1 MSRRRPRPAWQVA
14 DFFALEREAE
24 VYLAAVDACLAM
36 PAVARRLG
44 VRPQA
49 TAENARAAMLTEA
62 NVERAVAPCQATQ
75 ERFRSLLKRSERQ
88 RQRLDYLH
96 DRMHPLTALFCGITV
111 LALLVVAF
119 SSWPIALA
127 AALAPLLTAAAI
139 WRHQVWRMHVLLNL
153 REWALRPRVA
163 LLDRRTAWA
172 AAAWSRDLQGNG
184 VRPLTDRVV
193 EALLGEDH
201 DSLLLADNFHG
212 LRSPRNPQYVVE
224 SLAARSLTRK
234 IAQLESGGT
243 IAVSGSRGAGK
254 STLLETC
261 AGEAGF
267 AVVVQAPATYS
278 PYDFL
283 LSLYVRTCESYLV
296 HMGHVPPAF
305 LRLSPLRRA
314 ARQLLPALR
323 KGLTALAFGLAAGS
337 LVILGLAAAVRSF
350 TAQQW
355 PTVRARAVDL
365 WHEAVA
371 VVLDIWKGERI
382 GAAVLVVAAGVLLW
396 SLRRW
401 KRWRAIREGARVVL
415 VVAGVGLIVATF
427 FSLLGDDDLRTL
439 VGEAIGKTD
448 GKADGEGFFLLFV
461 SLAGLFNLLI
471 EQPWEIRGRILLTQR
486 WRRRVGWV
494 LFLIGLVLLFTLPL
508 TQALVADPENPL
520 RLTVALTG
528 LMLVKMV
535 TWSPVSPIPPLVTT
549 CRDELYRLQT
559 VQTASSAVTAGP
571 PQLLTAQTTS
581 LSTLP
586 PNFPELVSDFR
597 ALLTEIAAEQHR
609 REQRVV
615 IAIDEVD
622 RLGSDTAA
630 LAFLGEIKAILGVPH
645 VHYLISVAEDVGAS
659 FVRRG
664 LPHRGVTDSSL
675 DDIVHVPPCTLE
687 ESKEILERR
696 ASGLSEPY
704 KALTHALSG
713 GVPRDLI
720 RYGLRLDEIEAKTRF
735 VELTDIAEQLILEEL
750 SDTLAGFRTLL
761 GKQRWTERTGTIL
774 VAFRNAM
781 DHLRPTCSCG
791 STELRWALEHVA
803 FHDLRGHLSEE
814 AAAEVSDEARELLDE
829 ASAYALFSLTLL
841 DIFGRGDFARR
852 RDEAAARGPA
862 GALELLGRARQELEV
877 SPYSARHL
885 IGSIRTAW
893 RLQEGP
899 AANPLAAIPL
909 PRGTECPRHPRVPA

>member
-1 MSRRRPRPAWQVA
+1 MSRRRPRPTWQVA

-24 VYLAAVDACLAM
+24 VYLAAVDACLAV

-62 NVERAVAPCQATQ
+62 NVGRAVAPCRATQ
-75 ERFRSLLKRSERQ
+75 ERFRALAERSERRH
-88 RQRLDYLH
+88 RQLDYL
-96 DRMHPLTALFCGITV
+96 RERTHPLTVALCGITA
-111 LALLVVAF
+111 LALLVVVF
-119 SSWPIALA
+119 SSWPTALA
-127 AALAPLLTAAAI
+127 AASAPPLTAGVI
-139 WRHQVWRMHVLLNL
+139 WRHPVWRMYVRLNL

-172 AAAWSRDLQGNG
+172 AAAWSRDLQENG

-193 EALLGEDH
+193 EALLGDDR
-201 DSLLLADNFHG
+201 DSLLLADDFRG
-212 LRSPRNPQYVVE
+212 LRSPRNPRYVVE
-224 SLAARSLTRK
+224 SRAARSLTRK

-283 LSLYVRTCESYLV
+283 LSLYVRTCESYLA
-296 HMGHVPPAF
+296 HQGHAPPEF
-305 LRLSPLRRA
+305 LRLSPFRRP
-314 ARQLLPALR
+314 ARRMLPAVR
-323 KGLTALAFGLAAGS
+323 RGLPVLVFGLVAGS
-337 LVILGLAAAVRSF
+337 LVVLGLAAAVRSLS
-350 TAQQW
+350 TRQW
-355 PTVRARAVDL
+355 PSLRDRALDL
-365 WHEAVA
+365 WHRARD
-371 VVLDIWKGERI
+371 VVLDVWEGERA
-382 GAAVLVVAAGVLLW
+382 GLAVLAVVAGVLLW
-396 SLRRW
+396 GLRRW
-401 KRWRAIREGARVVL
+401 KRWGAVRAGARSTL
-415 VVAGVGLIVATF
+415 VVAGAGLAVAALVSLWGDDDVRARVGEAAERVGGEV
-427 FSLLGDDDLRTL
+427 FSLLVLLLIGIGFVVSGRPWEYGWSVFLALHRRTL
-439 VGEAIGKTD
+439 IVWALICGVLA
-448 GKADGEGFFLLFV
+448 LLSTV
-461 SLAGLFNLLI
+461 PLMRALA
-471 EQPWEIRGRILLTQR
+471 
-486 WRRRVGWV
+486 
-494 LFLIGLVLLFTLPL
+494 
-508 TQALVADPENPL
+508 ADPESPL
-520 RLTVALTG
+520 RLAVALTG
-528 LMLVKMV
+528 LSLIRMAR
-535 TWSPVSPIPPLVTT
+535 WNPASPVPPLVTA

-559 VQTASSAVTAGP
+559 VQTASTAVTAGP
-571 PQLLTAQTTS
+571 PQLLAAQTNS
-581 LSTLP
+581 LSTVP

-597 ALLTEIAAEQHR
+597 TLLTEIAAERHAW
-609 REQRVV
+609 EQRVV

-713 GVPRDLI
+713 GIPRDLI

-735 VELTDIAEQLILEEL
+735 VELTDIAGQLILEEL

-761 GKQRWTERTGTIL
+761 GKQRWTARTGTVL

-781 DHLRPTCSCG
+781 DQLRPACPCDSA
-791 STELRWALEHVA
+791 ELRGALEHVA
-803 FHDLRGHLSEE
+803 FHDLRGHLGEE
-814 AAAEVSDEARELLDE
+814 SAAEVSDEARELLDE

-841 DIFGRGDFARR
+841 DIFGRGDFAQR
-852 RDEAAARGPA
+852 RDGAAGRGPA
-862 GALELLGRARQELEV
+862 GDLEQLARARQELEV

-885 IGSIRTAW
+885 IGTIRTAW
-893 RLQEGP
+893 QLPERPTAGPP
-899 AANPLAAIPL
+899 AAVPV
-909 PRGTECPRHPRVPA
+909 PRGADCPRHPSVSV

>member
-1 MSRRRPRPAWQVA
+1 MPRRRPRPAWQVA

-24 VYLAAVDACLAM
+24 VYLAAVDACLAV

-49 TAENARAAMLTEA
+49 TAENARAVMLTEA
-62 NVERAVAPCQATQ
+62 NVERAVAPCRDTQ
-75 ERFRSLLKRSERQ
+75 ERFRSLLEQSERRR
-88 RQRLDYLH
+88 RQLDYLR
-96 DRMHPLTALFCGITV
+96 DGTHPATVVLCGITV
-111 LALLVVAF
+111 LALLVVVFA
-119 SSWPIALA
+119 SWPTALVVD
-127 AALAPLLTAAAI
+127 LAPPLTAAAI
-139 WRHQVWRMHVLLNL
+139 WRHPVWRMHVLLNL
-153 REWALRPRVA
+153 REWALRPCVL

-172 AAAWSRDLQGNG
+172 AAAWSRDLQENG
-184 VRPLTDRVV
+184 VRPLVDRVV

-201 DSLLLADNFHG
+201 DSLLLADSYDG
-212 LRSPRNPQYVVE
+212 LRSPRNPRYVVD
-224 SLAARSLTRK
+224 SLAARSLARK
-234 IAQLESGGT
+234 VAQLESGGT

-261 AGEAGF
+261 ADEAGF

-283 LSLYVRTCESYLV
+283 LSLYVRTCEGYLV
-296 HMGHVPPAF
+296 HTGHVPPAF
-305 LRLSPLRRA
+305 LRLSPFRKA

-323 KGLTALAFGLAAGS
+323 KGLTLLAFGLTAGS
-337 LVILGLAAAVRSF
+337 LVILGLAATARSLTARHGSAVRGW
-350 TAQQW
+350 AADLRH
-355 PTVRARAVDL
+355 RAAD
-365 WHEAVA
+365 
-371 VVLDIWKGERI
+371 VVLDIWQGERI
-382 GAAVLVVAAGVLLW
+382 GAAVLVVVTGVLLW

-401 KRWRAIREGARVVL
+401 KWWPAVRRGARYAL
-415 VVAGVGLIVATF
+415 VVTGAVLIAAAFISLFVDDDMRGLVGKIGGKGDRAGLVLLLVLLVGLAN
-427 FSLLGDDDLRTL
+427 L
-439 VGEAIGKTD
+439 VP
-448 GKADGEGFFLLFV
+448 
-461 SLAGLFNLLI
+461 
-471 EQPWEIRGRILLTQR
+471 EQPWEIRGRVLLTLR
-486 WRRRVGWV
+486 LRSRIGLAV
-494 LFLIGLVLLFTLPL
+494 FLTALVLLFTRPLP
-508 TQALVADPENPL
+508 QALAGDPENPL

-528 LMLVKMV
+528 LLLIRLA
-535 TWSPVSPIPPLVTT
+535 TWSPSNPTPPLVTT
-549 CRDELYRLQT
+549 CCDELYRLQT

-571 PQLLTAQTTS
+571 SQLLTAQTTS
-581 LSTLP
+581 LSTMP

-609 REQRVV
+609 LEQRVV

-630 LAFLGEIKAILGVPH
+630 LSFLSEIKAILGVPH

-664 LPHRGVTDSSL
+664 LPHRGITDSSL

-696 ASGLSEPY
+696 APGLSEPY

-735 VELTDIAEQLILEEL
+735 VELTDIAGQLILEEL
-750 SDTLAGFRTLL
+750 ADTLAGFRTLL
-761 GKQRWTERTGTIL
+761 GKQRWTPRTSTIL
-774 VAFRNAM
+774 VAFRNLM
-781 DHLRPTCSCG
+781 DHLRPVCPCG
-791 STELRWALEHVA
+791 SAEIRWALEYVA
-803 FHDLRGHLSEE
+803 FHDLGGHLGQE
-814 AAAEVSDEARELLDE
+814 AAEEVSDEARELLDE

-841 DIFGRGDFARR
+841 DIFGRRDLARR

-862 GALELLGRARQELEV
+862 GALDLLGRARQELEV

-885 IGSIRTAW
+885 IGSIRTSW
-893 RLQEGP
+893 RLPEGP
-899 AANPLAAIPL
+899 IGGMPATIPP
-909 PRGTECPRHPRVPA
+909 PRSADCPRHPRVAA

>member
-62 NVERAVAPCQATQ
+62 NVERAVAPCRATQ
-75 ERFRSLLKRSERQ
+75 ERFRALLERSERQ
-88 RQRLDYLH
+88 RRRLDYLH
-96 DRMHPLTALFCGITV
+96 DRTHPLTVVLCGITV
-111 LALLVVAF
+111 FALLAVVF
-119 SSWPIALA
+119 SPWPTALA
-127 AALAPLLTAAAI
+127 AALAPPLIAAVI
-139 WRHQVWRMHVLLNL
+139 WRHQAWRMYVLLNL
-153 REWALRPRVA
+153 REWILWPHVS
-163 LLDRRTAWA
+163 LLERRTTWA

-212 LRSPRNPQYVVE
+212 LRSPRNPRYVVE
-224 SLAARSLTRK
+224 SLAAQSLTRK

-267 AVVVQAPATYS
+267 AVIVQAPATYS

-305 LRLSPLRRA
+305 RRLSPFRRA
-314 ARQLLPALR
+314 ARQLLPVLR
-323 KGLTALAFGLAAGS
+323 KGGTVLAFGLAAGS
-337 LVILGLAAAVRSF
+337 LVVLGLAAAVRSL
-350 TAQQW
+350 TDQQW
-355 PTVRARAVDL
+355 PTARARAMDL
-365 WHEAVA
+365 WHEAVD

-382 GAAVLVVAAGVLLW
+382 GAAVPVVVAGVLLW

-401 KRWRAIREGARVVL
+401 KRWRAIRRGARATL
-415 VVAGVGLIVATF
+415 VAAGVGLVAVAS
-427 FSLLGDDDLRTL
+427 FSLLVDDDLRTL
-439 VGEAIGKTD
+439 VREAIGRD
-448 GKADGEGFFLLFV
+448 EGKGSFLLLV
-461 SLAGLFNLLI
+461 PLVGLVNLLA
-471 EQPWEIRGRILLTQR
+471 EQPWEIRGRVLLTQR
-486 WRRRVGWV
+486 WRHRSGWG
-494 LFLIGLVLLFTLPL
+494 LFLIGLALLFTLPL
-508 TQALVADPENPL
+508 TRALVADPENPL
-520 RLTVALTG
+520 RLTVALAG
-528 LMLVKMV
+528 LMLIRMV
-535 TWSPVSPIPPLVTT
+535 TWSPASPIPPLVTA

-571 PQLLTAQTTS
+571 PQLLTTQTTS
-581 LSTLP
+581 LSTMP

-597 ALLTEIAAEQHR
+597 TLLTEIAAEQHR

-735 VELTDIAEQLILEEL
+735 VELTDIAGQLILEEL

-761 GKQRWTERTGTIL
+761 GKQRWTARTGTVL
-774 VAFRNAM
+774 VAFRNVM
-781 DHLRPTCSCG
+781 DHLSPACPCG
-791 STELRWALEHVA
+791 SIELRWALEHVA
-803 FHDLRGHLSEE
+803 FHDLRGHLGEE
-814 AAAEVSDEARELLDE
+814 AAAEVSSEARELLDE

-841 DIFGRGDFARR
+841 DVFGRRDFARR
-852 RDEAAARGPA
+852 RDAAAARGPA
-862 GALELLGRARQELEV
+862 GDLELLGRARQELEV

-893 RLQEGP
+893 RLPEGP
-899 AANPLAAIPL
+899 TVGPSASIPA
-909 PRGTECPRHPRVPA
+909 PRSADCPRHPRASA

>member
-24 VYLAAVDACLAM
+24 VYLAAVDACLAV

-49 TAENARAAMLTEA
+49 TAENARAALLAEA
-62 NVERAVAPCQATQ
+62 NVEQAVAPCRATQ
-75 ERFRSLLKRSERQ
+75 ERFRALLERSERQ
-88 RQRLDYLH
+88 RRRLDYLR
-96 DRMHPLTALFCGITV
+96 DRTHPLTVVLCAVTV
-111 LALLVVAF
+111 LALGVGVF
-119 SSWPIALA
+119 SSWPTALA
-127 AALAPLLTAAAI
+127 AAAAPSLTAVVI

-153 REWALRPRVA
+153 REWTLRPRA
-163 LLDRRTAWA
+163 SLLDRRTAWA
-172 AAAWSRDLQGNG
+172 AAAWSRDLQEHG
-184 VRPLTDRVV
+184 VRPLTELVV

-212 LRSPRNPQYVVE
+212 LRSPRNPRYVVE
-224 SLAARSLTRK
+224 SLAARSLRRK

-296 HMGHVPPAF
+296 HQGHVPPAF
-305 LRLSPLRRA
+305 LRLSPFRRV
-314 ARQLLPALR
+314 ARRLLPALR
-323 KGLTALAFGLAAGS
+323 KGFTLLAFGLAAGS
-337 LVILGLAAAVRSF
+337 LVVLGLAASVRSL
-350 TAQQW
+350 TTRQW
-355 PTVRARAVDL
+355 PIVRAWTEDLRRRAVD
-365 WHEAVA
+365 
-371 VVLDIWKGERI
+371 VVVDIWEGERI
-382 GAAVLVVAAGVLLW
+382 GAAVLVVVVGVLLW
-396 SLRRW
+396 SLRGW
-401 KRWRAIREGARVVL
+401 KQWRAVRTYARITL
-415 VVAGVGLIVATF
+415 VVAGLGLIVAVF
-427 FSLLGDDDLRTL
+427 FSLPADDDLRTL
-439 VGEAIGKTD
+439 AGRAVGKVGVRD
-448 GKADGEGFFLLFV
+448 LFLLAV
-461 SLAGLFNLLI
+461 PLVGLVNLLS
-471 EQPWEIRGRILLTQR
+471 EQSWEIRGRLLLSL
-486 WRRRVGWV
+486 RRRRPAGWA
-494 LFLIGLVLLFTLPL
+494 LFVTGLALLFTMPL
-508 TQALVADPENPL
+508 TRALAADPENPL
-520 RLTVALTG
+520 RLTVALLG
-528 LMLVKMV
+528 LLLIKTA
-535 TWSPVSPIPPLVTT
+535 TWSPANPIPPLVTT
-549 CRDELYRLQT
+549 CRDELFRLQT

-571 PQLLTAQTTS
+571 PQLLATQTTS
-581 LSTLP
+581 LSTVP

-597 ALLTEIAAEQHR
+597 MLLQEIAVEQHR
-609 REQRVV
+609 QERRVV

-675 DDIVHVPPCTLE
+675 DDIVHVLPCTLE
-687 ESKEILERR
+687 ESEEILERR

-720 RYGLRLDEIEAKTRF
+720 RYGLRLDEIETKTRF
-735 VELTDIAEQLILEEL
+735 VELNDIAGQLILEEL

-761 GKQRWTERTGTIL
+761 GKQRWTARTGTIL
-774 VAFRNAM
+774 VAFRNVM
-781 DHLRPTCSCG
+781 DHLRPACPCG

-803 FHDLRGHLSEE
+803 FHDLGGHLGEE

-862 GALELLGRARQELEV
+862 GALDLLGRARQELEV

-885 IGSIRTAW
+885 MGSIRSAW
-893 RLQEGP
+893 QLPEGP
-899 AANPLAAIPL
+899 TAG
-909 PRGTECPRHPRVPA
+909 PRVTVPMPRDADCPRHPRVSV

>member
-1 MSRRRPRPAWQVA
+1 MSRRRPRPTWQVA

-24 VYLAAVDACLAM
+24 VYLAAVDACLAE

-62 NVERAVAPCQATQ
+62 NVERAVAPCRATQ
-75 ERFRSLLKRSERQ
+75 ERFRALLERSERQ
-88 RQRLDYLH
+88 RRQLDYLH
-96 DRMHPLTALFCGITV
+96 DRTHPLTAVLCGVTV
-111 LALLVVAF
+111 LALLSVVF
-119 SSWPIALA
+119 SSWPTALA
-127 AALAPLLTAAAI
+127 AATALPLTAVVI
-139 WRHQVWRMHVLLNL
+139 WRHQVWRMYVLLNL

-163 LLDRRTAWA
+163 LLDRRTVWA
-172 AAAWSRDLQGNG
+172 ANAWSRDLQENG

-193 EALLGEDH
+193 EALLGDDH
-201 DSLLLADNFHG
+201 DSLLLADDFHG

-224 SLAARSLTRK
+224 SRAARSLTRK

-296 HMGHVPPAF
+296 LQGHEPPEF
-305 LRLSPLRRA
+305 LRLSPFRRV
-314 ARQLLPALR
+314 ARRLLPALR
-323 KGLTALAFGLAAGS
+323 KRLTALAFGLAAGS
-337 LVILGLAAAVRSF
+337 LVVLGLAAAVRSL
-350 TAQQW
+350 TARQW
-355 PTVRARAVDL
+355 PAMSARAVDL
-365 WHEAVA
+365 RNQAA
-371 VVLDIWKGERI
+371 DVVLDIWEGERT
-382 GAAVLVVAAGVLLW
+382 GAAVLVVVAGVLLW

-401 KRWRAIREGARVVL
+401 KRWHAVRAGARVTL
-415 VVAGVGLIVATF
+415 CVAGVGLVAAAF
-427 FSLLGDDDLRTL
+427 LSLLGDDDLRAL
-439 VGEAIGKTD
+439 VGEAAGRVGGK
-448 GKADGEGFFLLFV
+448 EFFLLIILLV
-461 SLAGLFNLLI
+461 GMVLFAV
-471 EQPWEIRGRILLTQR
+471 ERPWEYGWRVFLTLHRRTLGVWALLCTGLALLSTMSLIR
-486 WRRRVGWV
+486 
-494 LFLIGLVLLFTLPL
+494 
-508 TQALVADPENPL
+508 ALAADPENPL
-520 RLTVALTG
+520 RLAVALTG
-528 LMLVKMV
+528 LTLIRMTM
-535 TWSPVSPIPPLVTT
+535 WSPASPVPPLVAA

-571 PQLLTAQTTS
+571 PQLLAAQTNS
-581 LSTLP
+581 LSTVP

-597 ALLTEIAAEQHR
+597 TLLTEIAAEQHGWER
-609 REQRVV
+609 RVV

-713 GVPRDLI
+713 GLPRDLI
-720 RYGLRLDEIEAKTRF
+720 RYGLRLDEIEAKTQF
-735 VELTDIAEQLILEEL
+735 VELTDIAGQLILEEL

-761 GKQRWTERTGTIL
+761 GKQRWTARTGTVL

-781 DHLRPTCSCG
+781 DRLRPACPCDSD
-791 STELRWALEHVA
+791 ELRWALEHVA
-803 FHDLRGHLSEE
+803 FHDLRGHLGEE
-814 AAAEVSDEARELLDE
+814 ATAEVSDEARELLDE

-841 DIFGRGDFARR
+841 DIFGRDDFARR
-852 RDEAAARGPA
+852 RDGAAARGPD

-893 RLQEGP
+893 QLPEGP
-899 AANPLAAIPL
+899 TAGPPTVIPG
-909 PRGTECPRHPRVPA
+909 PRGADCPRHPSVSV

>member
-24 VYLAAVDACLAM
+24 VYLAAVDACLAV

-49 TAENARAAMLTEA
+49 TAENARAAMLAEA
-62 NVERAVAPCQATQ
+62 NVERAVAPCRDTQ
-75 ERFRSLLKRSERQ
+75 ERFRALLERSERQ
-88 RQRLDYLH
+88 RRRLDYLR
-96 DRMHPLTALFCGITV
+96 DRTHPLTVALCGMTV
-111 LALLVVAF
+111 LTLLVAVF
-119 SSWPIALA
+119 LSWPAVLG
-127 AALAPLLTAAAI
+127 AALALPLTAALI

-193 EALLGEDH
+193 EALLGEDR

-212 LRSPRNPQYVVE
+212 LRSPRNPRYVVE

-254 STLLETC
+254 STLLEAC

-283 LSLYVRTCESYLV
+283 LSLYVRTCENYLV
-296 HMGHVPPAF
+296 HQGHVPPAF
-305 LRLSPLRRA
+305 LRISPFRRV
-314 ARQLLPALR
+314 ARRLLPALR
-323 KGLTALAFGLAAGS
+323 KRLTVLAFGLSAGS
-337 LVILGLAAAVRSF
+337 LVVLGLAAGVRSL
-350 TAQQW
+350 TVQQW

-365 WHEAVA
+365 WHQAAE
-371 VVLDIWKGERI
+371 VVLDIWNGERV
-382 GAAVLVVAAGVLLW
+382 GAAVLVVVAGILLW

-401 KRWRAIREGARVVL
+401 KQWRAIRVGARVTLVVAGVVL
-415 VVAGVGLIVATF
+415 VVAAFV
-427 FSLLGDDDLRTL
+427 SLLVDDDVRALLR
-439 VGEAIGKTD
+439 EAAGKGG
-448 GKADGEGFFLLFV
+448 GKDFFLLTV
-461 SLAGLFNLLI
+461 LLVGIVNLFT
-471 EQPWEIRGRILLTQR
+471 ERPWEIRGRVLLTL
-486 WRRRVGWV
+486 RRRRRAAWI
-494 LFLIGLVLLFTLPL
+494 LFTAGLALLFTMPL
-508 TQALVADPENPL
+508 TLALAADPENPL
-520 RLTVALTG
+520 RLAIALTG
-528 LMLVKMV
+528 LMLIKMA
-535 TWSPVSPIPPLVTT
+535 TWSPANPVPRLVTA

-581 LSTLP
+581 LSTMP

-597 ALLTEIAAEQHR
+597 ALLTEIAAEQHLQ
-609 REQRVV
+609 EQRVV

-687 ESKEILERR
+687 ESNEILERR
-696 ASGLSEPY
+696 ASGLSEPF

-720 RYGLRLDEIEAKTRF
+720 RYGLRLDEIEARTRF
-735 VELTDIAEQLILEEL
+735 VELTDIAGQLILEEL

-761 GKQRWTERTGTIL
+761 GKQRWTARTGTIL

-781 DHLRPTCSCG
+781 DHLRPACPCG
-791 STELRWALEHVA
+791 STELRRALEHVA
-803 FHDLRGHLSEE
+803 FHDLRGRLGEE

-841 DIFGRGDFARR
+841 DVFGRGDFARR
-852 RDEAAARGPA
+852 RDEAAARGPD

-893 RLQEGP
+893 QLPEGLTAGP
-899 AANPLAAIPL
+899 AAAIPL
-909 PRGTECPRHPRVPA
+909 PRGTDCPRHPRVPA

>member
-1 MSRRRPRPAWQVA
+1 MPRRRPRPAWQVA
-14 DFFALEREAE
+14 DFFALEREAA
-24 VYLAAVDACLAM
+24 VYLAAVDACLAV

-49 TAENARAAMLTEA
+49 TAENARTALLTEA
-62 NVERAVAPCQATQ
+62 NVERAVEPCRATQ
-75 ERFRSLLKRSERQ
+75 ERFRALLERSERQ
-88 RQRLDYLH
+88 RRRLDYLG
-96 DRMHPLTALFCGITV
+96 DRTHPLTVTLCGTTV
-111 LALLVVAF
+111 LALLVAVF
-119 SSWPIALA
+119 FSWPTVLA
-127 AALAPLLTAAAI
+127 AASAPPLTAVVI

-153 REWALRPRVA
+153 RELALRPRVA
-163 LLDRRTAWA
+163 LLDRRTEWA
-172 AAAWSRDLQGNG
+172 ATAWRRDLQENG

-193 EALLGEDH
+193 EALLGADH
-201 DSLLLADNFHG
+201 DSLLLADDFHG

-296 HMGHVPPAF
+296 HRGHVPPAF
-305 LRLSPLRRA
+305 LRISPVRRA
-314 ARQLLPALR
+314 ARRLFPALR
-323 KGLTALAFGLAAGS
+323 KGLTVLAFGLVAGS
-337 LVILGLAAAVRSF
+337 LVVLGLAATVRSLTARQWPAVR
-350 TAQQW
+350 AW
-355 PTVRARAVDL
+355 ALDL
-365 WHEAVA
+365 WHEAVDVA
-371 VVLDIWKGERI
+371 FDIWKGERI
-382 GAAVLVVAAGVLLW
+382 GAAVLVVVTGVLLW

-401 KRWRAIREGARVVL
+401 ERWRAFRRGARAALIITGLGLVL
-415 VVAGVGLIVATF
+415 AAF
-427 FSLLGDDDLRTL
+427 FSLFKDEDLRTL
-439 VGEAIGKTD
+439 VEEATEKTN
-448 GKADGEGFFLLFV
+448 GKAFLLLLIVLVVGFFNLFH
-461 SLAGLFNLLI
+461 
-471 EQPWEIRGRILLTQR
+471 EQPW
-486 WRRRVGWV
+486 RRRTGWV
-494 LFLIGLVLLFTLPL
+494 LFLAGLGLLFTVPL
-508 TQALVADPENPL
+508 TQALAADPDNPL
-520 RLTVALTG
+520 RLTAALAG
-528 LMLVKMV
+528 LVLVKMV
-535 TWSPVSPIPPLVTT
+535 TWSPASPVPPLVTA

-571 PQLLTAQTTS
+571 PQLLAAQTTS
-581 LSTLP
+581 LSTVP

-597 ALLTEIAAEQHR
+597 TLLTQIAAEQHR
-609 REQRVV
+609 QEQRVV

-664 LPHRGVTDSSL
+664 LPHRGITDSSL

-687 ESKEILERR
+687 ESKKILERR

-704 KALTHALSG
+704 KELTHALSG

-720 RYGLRLDEIEAKTRF
+720 RYGLRLHEIETKTQF
-735 VELTDIAEQLILEEL
+735 VELTDIAGQLILEEL
-750 SDTLAGFRTLL
+750 GDTLAGFRTLL
-761 GKQRWTERTGTIL
+761 GKQRWTARTGTTL

-781 DHLRPTCSCG
+781 DHLRPACSCD
-791 STELRWALEHVA
+791 SAELRWALEHVA

-814 AAAEVSDEARELLDE
+814 AVAEVSDEARELLDE

-852 RDEAAARGPA
+852 RDAAAARGPA

-893 RLQEGP
+893 RLPDAPTAGQP
-899 AANPLAAIPL
+899 ATIPL
-909 PRGTECPRHPRVPA
+909 PRGTACPRHPRVPA